1 MCSESNE
8 YNTLKDAINRN
19 IIVFVR
25 YGFKKRIE
33 ETQHYQGKLLSFD
46 EFGLML
52 KADTKGEYKNF
63 LVFFPWHNIDGIR
76 IH

>member
-1 MCSESNE
+1 MSSESNE
-8 YNTLKDAINRN
+8 YNTLKDAVNRN

-33 ETQHYQGKLLSFD
+33 ETQNYQGKLLSYD
-46 EFGLML
+46 DFGIML
-52 KADTKGEYKNF
+52 KVDTKAENEPF